1 MNFDLIRALDKDN
14 FFFNGSVYLQKKVV
28 EKTQRDRERLL
39 LDSSS
44 NSLLAALS
52 TEFNFFDAIKNCQK
66 SDSFIK
72 TKGQGGIYNHLSKVP
87 SISLCI
93 GISFSER

>member
-1 MNFDLIRALDKDN
+1 MNFDLIRALDKSN

-52 TEFNFFDAIKNCQK
+52 TEFNFFDAINNGQK

-72 TKGQGGIYNHLSKVP
+72 RKINQKENILRY
-87 SISLCI
+87 
-93 GISFSER
+93 